1 MDNRR
6 PSQGRAG
13 YPGNRDRQMQ
23 PRKVFIA
30 EHADEPEQPMDEEQH
45 DEPHQEQ
52 DDTHADQDDDQNDL
66 PEDEHP
72 GEADELPDLTEV
84 AEVLTVTAKRLSG
97 LKLGR
102 KFTGGPRKDTAAL
115 KKETHCQAC
124 GEKGH
129 WKGDPECSMT
139 PKPNASTTAAPS
151 TSRTTAPGSQ
161 GVWT

>member
-1 MDNRR
+1 MSPGTQWPARKRAVEKEHMDNRR

-30 EHADEPEQPMDEEQH
+30 EHADEPEQPVDEEQH
-45 DEPHQEQ
+45 DEPRQEQ

-102 KFTGGPRKDTAAL
+102 KFTGGPRKDTRCL
-115 KKETHCQAC
+115 E
-124 GEKGH
+124 E
-129 WKGDPECSMT
+129 GDT
-139 PKPNASTTAAPS
+139 L
-151 TSRTTAPGSQ
+151 PGVRRERSLE
-161 GVWT
+161 G